1 MRILHTSDWHIGKKI
16 YGEDRLD
23 EYARFLDWLLET
35 IIDRNVDVLL
45 VSGDVFDSSMPPARA
60 TDLYYRFLFNLYGQ
74 TRTHAVIIAGNHD
87 SAVRLA
93 APGQFLKMARMHVV
107 GDIRDSAK
115 DCVIHLDVNGQTAAF
130 AAVPYLNEGD
140 ILPHIPL
147 EAEIERSLRYREAM
161 KRIYDE
167 CLSAMDAD
175 IKVFMGHYFIQG
187 GTPEDSER
195 LVQIGG
201 IEPVRTDDLPG
212 DVDYIAL
219 GHLHKPQQIKGNGCP
234 VMYPGSPLP
243 LSFKEAGYDKKY
255 NKKYN
260 KQVLLVDLGT
270 DVACNIE
277 KVTVPVFR
285 DLVKVEGTLNDL
297 EQQANFGD
305 WKDKYIEVKVFLEG
319 AAVGVGDKVRQ
330 AFAQKGGK
338 VLVVESVLPT
348 SGGEI
353 LSTEDIKTRTPVE
366 IFQDFYKYKFGES
379 GSDIELDELLTTFNE
394 LLDIAKEQEVEL

>member
-23 EYARFLDWLLET
+23 EHARFLDWLLET
-35 IIDRNVDVLL
+35 IIDKEVDVLL

-60 TDLYYRFLFNLYGQ
+60 TDLYYQFLFNLYGK

-107 GDIRDSAK
+107 GSIRDSAK
-115 DCVIHLDVNGQTAAF
+115 DCVVHLDANGQTAAF

-187 GTPEDSER
+187 GTSGDSER

-201 IEPVRTDDLPG
+201 IAPVRTDDLPG

-219 GHLHKPQQIKGNGCP
+219 GHLHGPQRIKGDGCP

-243 LSFKEAGYDKKY
+243 LSFKEAEYDKK
-255 NKKYN
+255 
-260 KQVLLVDLGT
+260 VLLVDLGT
-270 DVACNIE
+270 DYACNIE
-277 KVTVPVFR
+277 EVTVPVFR
-285 DLVKVEGTLNDL
+285 ELVRIKGSIDDLIA
-297 EQQANFGD
+297 QANFGD
-305 WKDKYIEVKVFLEG
+305 WKDKYIEAKVLLDG
-319 AAVGVGDKVRQ
+319 PAVGVGDTVRQ
-330 AFAQKGGK
+330 AFAQKGGR
-338 VLVVESVLPT
+338 VLVVESVMPRT
-348 SGGEI
+348 GGDI

-366 IFQDFYKYKFGES
+366 IFQDFYRHKFGES
-379 GSDIELDELLTTFNE
+379 GSDTELDELLTTFNE
-394 LLDIAKEQEVEL
+394 LLDISSEQEIEP

>member
-16 YGEDRLD
+16 YEQDRLD
-23 EYARFLDWLLET
+23 EHARFLDWLLET
-35 IIDRNVDVLL
+35 IIDREVDVLL

-60 TDLYYRFLFNLYGQ
+60 TDLYYRFLFNLYGK

-107 GDIRDSAK
+107 GGIRETAK
-115 DCVIHLDVNGQTAAF
+115 DCVVHLDANGQTVAF

-167 CLSAMDAD
+167 CLSVMDAD
-175 IKVFMGHYFIQG
+175 IKVLMGHYFIQG
-187 GTPEDSER
+187 GTSGDSER

-201 IEPVRTDDLPG
+201 IAPVRTDDLPCN
-212 DVDYIAL
+212 VDYIAL
-219 GHLHKPQQIKGNGCP
+219 GHLHKSQQIKGNGCP

-243 LSFKEAGYDKKY
+243 LSFKEAEYDKK
-255 NKKYN
+255 
-260 KQVLLVDLGT
+260 VLLVELGS
-270 DVACNIE
+270 DVGCNIE
-277 KVTVPVFR
+277 EVNVPVFR
-285 DLVKVEGTLNDL
+285 ELVRIRGSIDDLIA
-297 EQQANFGD
+297 QANFGD
-305 WKDKYIEVKVFLEG
+305 WKDKYIEAEVLLDG
-319 AAVGVGDKVRQ
+319 PAVGVGDTVRQ
-330 AFAQKGGK
+330 AFAQKGGR
-338 VLVVESVLPT
+338 VLVVESVLPKA
-348 SGGEI
+348 GGEN

-366 IFQDFYKYKFGES
+366 IFQDFYRHKFGES
-379 GSDIELDELLTTFNE
+379 GSDTELDELLITFNE
-394 LLDIAKEQEVEL
+394 LLDICREQEVEP

>member
-45 VSGDVFDSSMPPARA
+45 VSGDVFDSSIPPARA

-187 GTPEDSER
+187 GTTGDSER

-201 IEPVRTDDLPG
+201 IAPVRTDDLPG
-212 DVDYIAL
+212 DADYIAL
-219 GHLHKPQQIKGNGCP
+219 GHLHSPQQIKGDGCP

-243 LSFKEAGYDKKY
+243 LSFKEAEYDKK
-255 NKKYN
+255 
-260 KQVLLVDLGT
+260 VLLVDLGT

-277 KVTVPVFR
+277 EVTVPVFR
-285 DLVKVEGTLNDL
+285 ELVRVEGTPDDL
-297 EQQANFGD
+297 TQLANFGD
-305 WKDKYIEVKVFLEG
+305 WKDKYIEAKVLLDG
-319 AAVGVGDKVRQ
+319 PAIGVGDTVRQ

-338 VLVVESVLPT
+338 VLVVESVL
-348 SGGEI
+348 SGAGGEI

-379 GSDIELDELLTTFNE
+379 GSDTELDELLTTFNE
-394 LLDIAKEQEVEL
+394 LLDIGREQEIEP

>member
-16 YGEDRLD
+16 YEQDRLD
-23 EYARFLDWLLET
+23 EHARFLDWLLET
-35 IIDRNVDVLL
+35 IIDRDVDVLL
-45 VSGDVFDSSMPPARA
+45 VSGDIFDSSMPPARA
-60 TDLYYRFLFNLYGQ
+60 TDLYYQFLFNLYEK

-107 GDIRDSAK
+107 GGIRETAK
-115 DCVIHLDVNGQTAAF
+115 DCVVHLDVNGQTAAF
-130 AAVPYLNEGD
+130 AAVPYLNESD

-187 GTPEDSER
+187 GTSGDSER

-201 IEPVRTDDLPG
+201 IAPVRTDDLPG

-219 GHLHKPQQIKGNGCP
+219 GHLHSYQQIKGNSCP
-234 VMYPGSPLP
+234 IVYPGSPLA
-243 LSFKEAGYDKKY
+243 LSFKEADYDKEYDQKY
-255 NKKYN
+255 GKK
-260 KQVLLVDLGT
+260 VLLIDLGT

-277 KVTVPVFR
+277 EVTVPVFR
-285 DLVKVEGTLNDL
+285 ELVRVKGSPDDLTQL
-297 EQQANFGD
+297 ANFGD
-305 WKDKYIEVKVFLEG
+305 WKDKYIEAKVLLDG
-319 AAVGVGDKVRQ
+319 PAVGVGDEIRQ

-338 VLVVESVLPT
+338 VLVVDPVLPMA
-348 SGGEI
+348 SSNI

-366 IFQDFYKYKFGES
+366 IFQDFYRYKFGES
-379 GSDIELDELLTTFNE
+379 GSDTELDELLTTFNE
-394 LLDIAKEQEVEL
+394 LLDIGIEQEMKP

>member
-16 YGEDRLD
+16 YEQDRLD
-23 EYARFLDWLLET
+23 EHARFLDWLLET
-35 IIDRNVDVLL
+35 IIDRDVDVLL

-60 TDLYYRFLFNLYGQ
+60 TDLYYRFLFNLYEK
-74 TRTHAVIIAGNHD
+74 TRTHAIIIAGNHD

-107 GDIRDSAK
+107 GGIHETAK
-115 DCVIHLDVNGQTAAF
+115 DCVVHLNVNGQTAAF

-161 KRIYDE
+161 KRIYNE

-175 IKVFMGHYFIQG
+175 IRVLMGHYFIQG
-187 GTPEDSER
+187 GTFGDSER

-201 IEPVRTDDLPG
+201 TQPVRTDDLPG

-219 GHLHKPQQIKGNGCP
+219 GHLHKFQQIKGDGCP

-243 LSFKEAGYDKKY
+243 LSFKEAKYDKK
-255 NKKYN
+255 
-260 KQVLLVDLGT
+260 VLLVDLGT

-277 KVTVPVFR
+277 EVTVPVFR
-285 DLVKVEGTLNDL
+285 KLVRVKGTLNDL
-297 EQQANFGD
+297 KQQANFGD
-305 WKDKYIEVKVFLEG
+305 WKDKYIEAKVLLDG
-319 AAVGVGDKVRQ
+319 PAVGAGDEIRQ

-338 VLVVESVLPT
+338 VLVVESVLPMA
-348 SGGEI
+348 SGEI
-353 LSTEDIKTRTPVE
+353 LSTEDIKTRTPAE

-379 GSDIELDELLTTFNE
+379 GSDTELDELLTTFNE
-394 LLDIAKEQEVEL
+394 LLDISREQEAEP

>member
-1 MRILHTSDWHIGKKI
+1 MRLLHTSDWHIGKKI

-23 EYARFLDWLLET
+23 EHARFLDWLLET
-35 IIDRNVDVLL
+35 IIDRDVDVLL

-60 TDLYYRFLFNLYGQ
+60 TDLYYRFLFNLYGK

-107 GDIRDSAK
+107 GGVHESAK
-115 DCVIHLDVNGQTAAF
+115 DCVVHLDVNGQTAAF

-161 KRIYDE
+161 KKIYDE

-187 GTPEDSER
+187 GTLGDSER

-201 IEPVRTDDLPG
+201 TQPVRTDDLPG

-219 GHLHKPQQIKGNGCP
+219 GHLHKPQEIKGGSCP

-243 LSFKEAGYDKKY
+243 LSFKEAKYD
-255 NKKYN
+255 

-277 KVTVPVFR
+277 EVIVPVFR
-285 DLVKVEGTLNDL
+285 KLVKVEGTPEDL
-297 EQQANFGD
+297 TQQANFGD
-305 WKDKYIEVKVFLEG
+305 WMDRYVEVKVLLDG
-319 AAVGVGDKVRQ
+319 PAVGVGDEIRQ
-330 AFAQKGGK
+330 AFAQMGGK

-348 SGGEI
+348 ACGEI

-366 IFQDFYKYKFGES
+366 IFQDFYRYKFGES
-379 GSDIELDELLTTFNE
+379 GSDTELDELLNTFNE
-394 LLDIAKEQEVEL
+394 LLDISREQEMEP

>member
-23 EYARFLDWLLET
+23 EHSRFLDWLLET
-35 IIDRNVDVLL
+35 IIDRDVDVLL

-60 TDLYYRFLFNLYGQ
+60 TDLYYRFLFNLYGK
-74 TRTHAVIIAGNHD
+74 THTHAVIIAGNHD

-107 GDIRDSAK
+107 GGIRDSVK
-115 DCVIHLDVNGQTAAF
+115 DCVVELDSNGQTAAF

-147 EAEIERSLRYREAM
+147 EAEIERSLRYRKAM

-187 GTPEDSER
+187 ATSGDSER

-201 IEPVRTDDLPG
+201 IQPVRTDDLPG
-212 DVDYIAL
+212 NVDYIAL
-219 GHLHKPQQIKGNGCP
+219 GHLHSYQQIKGDGCP

-243 LSFKEAGYDKKY
+243 LSFKEAQHDKK
-255 NKKYN
+255 
-260 KQVLLVDLGT
+260 VLLVDLGT
-270 DVACNIE
+270 DITCNIE
-277 KVTVPVFR
+277 EVTVPVFR
-285 DLVKVEGTLNDL
+285 ELVRIKGSIDDLVAE
-297 EQQANFGD
+297 ANFGD
-305 WKDKYIEVKVFLEG
+305 WKDKYIEAKVLLEG
-319 AAVGVGDKVRQ
+319 PAVGVGDNVRQ
-330 AFAQKGGK
+330 VFAKKGGK
-338 VLVVESVLPT
+338 VLVVESVLPAA
-348 SGGEI
+348 GGEV

-366 IFQDFYKYKFGES
+366 IFQEFYRHKFGES
-379 GSDIELDELLTTFNE
+379 GSDTELDELLTTFNE
-394 LLDIAKEQEVEL
+394 LLDISRDQEVEP

>member
-16 YGEDRLD
+16 YEQDRLD
-23 EYARFLDWLLET
+23 EHARFLDWLLET
-35 IIDRNVDVLL
+35 IIDRDVDVLL

-60 TDLYYRFLFNLYGQ
+60 TDLYYRFLFNLYEK

-107 GDIRDSAK
+107 GGIRDSAK
-115 DCVIHLDVNGQTAAF
+115 DCVVHLDVNGQTAAF

-187 GTPEDSER
+187 GTFGDSER

-201 IEPVRTDDLPG
+201 IAPVRIDDLPG

-219 GHLHKPQQIKGNGCP
+219 GHLHSPQQIKGDGCP

-243 LSFKEAGYDKKY
+243 LSFKEAEYDKK
-255 NKKYN
+255 
-260 KQVLLVDLGT
+260 VLLVDLGT

-285 DLVKVEGTLNDL
+285 KLVRVKGNLDELLRKAGS
-297 EQQANFGD
+297 ED
-305 WKDKYIEVKVFLEG
+305 WKDKYIEVKVLLDG
-319 AAVGVGDKVRQ
+319 PTIGLGDTVRQ
-330 AFAQKGGK
+330 AFAQKGGR

-348 SGGEI
+348 AGGEI
-353 LSTEDIKTRTPVE
+353 ISTEDIKTKTPVE

-379 GSDIELDELLTTFNE
+379 GSDTELDELLTTFNE
-394 LLDIAKEQEVEL
+394 LLDIGREQEGEP

>member
-23 EYARFLDWLLET
+23 EHARFLDWLLET
-35 IIDRNVDVLL
+35 IINRDVDVLL

-60 TDLYYRFLFNLYGQ
+60 TDLYYQFLFNLYGK

-107 GDIRDSAK
+107 GDIRDSVK
-115 DCVIHLDVNGQTAAF
+115 DCVIHLDVNGQTADF
-130 AAVPYLNEGD
+130 AAVPYLNESD

-187 GTPEDSER
+187 GTSGDSER

-201 IEPVRTDDLPG
+201 IAPVRTDDLPG
-212 DVDYIAL
+212 GVDYIAL
-219 GHLHKPQQIKGNGCP
+219 GHLHGSQRIKGDSCP

-243 LSFKEAGYDKKY
+243 LSFKEAEYDKK
-255 NKKYN
+255 
-260 KQVLLVDLGT
+260 VLLVDLCT

-277 KVTVPVFR
+277 EVTVPLFR
-285 DLVKVEGTLNDL
+285 ELVRVEGNLNDL
-297 EQQANFGD
+297 EYEANFGD
-305 WKDKYIEVKVFLEG
+305 WKDKYIEVKVLLDG
-319 AAVGVGDKVRQ
+319 PAVGAGDKVRQ
-330 AFAQKGGK
+330 AFAQNGGK
-338 VLVVESVLPT
+338 VLVVESVLPRA
-348 SGGEI
+348 SGEI

-366 IFQDFYKYKFGES
+366 MFQDFYRYKFGES
-379 GSDIELDELLTTFNE
+379 GSDTELDELLTTFNE
-394 LLDIAKEQEVEL
+394 LLDIGKEQEV

>member
-1 MRILHTSDWHIGKKI
+1 MRLLHTSDWHIGKKI

-23 EYARFLDWLLET
+23 EHARFLDWLLET
-35 IIDRNVDVLL
+35 IIDRDVDVLL

-60 TDLYYRFLFNLYGQ
+60 TDLYYRFLFNLYGK

-107 GDIRDSAK
+107 GGVHESAK
-115 DCVIHLDVNGQTAAF
+115 DCVVHLDVNGQTAAF

-161 KRIYDE
+161 KKIYDE

-187 GTPEDSER
+187 GTLGDSER

-201 IEPVRTDDLPG
+201 TQPVRTDDLPG

-219 GHLHKPQQIKGNGCP
+219 GHLHKPQEIKGGSCP

-243 LSFKEAGYDKKY
+243 LSFKEAKYD
-255 NKKYN
+255 

-277 KVTVPVFR
+277 EVIVPVFR
-285 DLVKVEGTLNDL
+285 KLVKVEGTPEDL
-297 EQQANFGD
+297 TQQANFGD
-305 WKDKYIEVKVFLEG
+305 WMDRYVEVKVLLDG
-319 AAVGVGDKVRQ
+319 PAVGVGDEIRQ

-348 SGGEI
+348 ACGEI

-366 IFQDFYKYKFGES
+366 IFQDFYRYKFGES
-379 GSDIELDELLTTFNE
+379 GSDTELDELLNTFNE
-394 LLDIAKEQEVEL
+394 LLDISREQEMEP

>member
-16 YGEDRLD
+16 YEQDRLD
-23 EYARFLDWLLET
+23 EHSQFLDWLLET
-35 IIDRNVDVLL
+35 IINRDVDILL

-60 TDLYYRFLFNLYGQ
+60 TDLYYRFLFNLYKK

-107 GDIRDSAK
+107 GGIRDSAK
-115 DCVIHLDVNGQTAAF
+115 DCVVHLDVNGQTAAI

-147 EAEIERSLRYREAM
+147 EAEVERSLRYREAM
-161 KRIYDE
+161 KKIYDE

-187 GTPEDSER
+187 GTSGDSER

-201 IEPVRTDDLPG
+201 IAPVRTDDLSG

-219 GHLHKPQQIKGNGCP
+219 GHLHKHQQIKGNGCP
-234 VMYPGSPLP
+234 IVYPGSPLP
-243 LSFKEAGYDKKY
+243 LSFKEAEYDKKY
-255 NKKYN
+255 DKK
-260 KQVLLVDLGT
+260 VLLVDLGT

-277 KVTVPVFR
+277 EVNVPVFR
-285 DLVKVEGTLNDL
+285 ELVRVEGTLNDL

-305 WKDKYIEVKVFLEG
+305 WKDKYIEATVLLDGPV
-319 AAVGVGDKVRQ
+319 VGVGDTVRQ

-348 SGGEI
+348 AGGEI
-353 LSTEDIKTRTPVE
+353 ISTEDIKTRTPVE
-366 IFQDFYKYKFGES
+366 IFQDFYRYKFGES
-379 GSDIELDELLTTFNE
+379 GSDTELDELLTTFNE
-394 LLDIAKEQEVEL
+394 LLDIGKEQEVEP

>member
-23 EYARFLDWLLET
+23 EHARFLDWLLET
-35 IIDRNVDVLL
+35 IIDRDVDVLL
-45 VSGDVFDSSMPPARA
+45 VAGDVFDSSIPTARA
-60 TDLYYRFLFNLYGQ
+60 TDLYYRFLFDLYKK

-107 GDIRDSAK
+107 GGILDSVK
-115 DCVIHLDVNGQTAAF
+115 DCVVHLDANGQTAAF
-130 AAVPYLNEGD
+130 AAVPYLNESD

-187 GTPEDSER
+187 GKSGDSER

-201 IEPVRTDDLPG
+201 IAPVRTDDLPG
-212 DVDYIAL
+212 AVDYIAL
-219 GHLHKPQQIKGNGCP
+219 GHLHNYQQIKGDGCP
-234 VMYPGSPLP
+234 IVYPGSPLP
-243 LSFKEAGYDKKY
+243 LNFKEADYDKKY
-255 NKKYN
+255 DKKYG
-260 KQVLLVDLGT
+260 KKVLLVDLST
-270 DVACNIE
+270 DVACNI
-277 KVTVPVFR
+277 KGVTVPVFR
-285 DLVKVEGTLNDL
+285 ELVRLEGTPDDL
-297 EQQANFGD
+297 TQLANFGD
-305 WKDKYIEVKVFLEG
+305 WKDKYIEVKVHLDG
-319 AAVGVGDKVRQ
+319 PAVGVGDEIRQ

-338 VLVVESVLPT
+338 VLVVESVLPGA
-348 SGGEI
+348 SGEI
-353 LSTEDIKTRTPVE
+353 LSTEDIKTRTPME

-379 GSDIELDELLTTFNE
+379 GPDTELDELFTTFNE
-394 LLDIAKEQEVEL
+394 LLDIGRKQEIEP

>member
-16 YGEDRLD
+16 YEQDRLD
-23 EYARFLDWLLET
+23 EHARFLDWLLET
-35 IIDRNVDVLL
+35 IIDRDVDVLL

-60 TDLYYRFLFNLYGQ
+60 TDLYYQFLFNLYEK

-107 GDIRDSAK
+107 GGIRETAK
-115 DCVIHLDVNGQTAAF
+115 DCVVHLDVNGQTAAF

-147 EAEIERSLRYREAM
+147 EAEIERSLRYREAI
-161 KRIYDE
+161 KRIYNE

-187 GTPEDSER
+187 GTSGDSER

-201 IEPVRTDDLPG
+201 IAPVRTDDLPG
-212 DVDYIAL
+212 DADYIAL
-219 GHLHKPQQIKGNGCP
+219 GHLHSLQKIKGGSCP

-243 LSFKEAGYDKKY
+243 LSFKEAEYDKK
-255 NKKYN
+255 
-260 KQVLLVDLGT
+260 VLLVDLGT

-277 KVTVPVFR
+277 EVTVPVFR
-285 DLVKVEGTLNDL
+285 ELVRLEGTPDDL
-297 EQQANFGD
+297 IAQANFGD
-305 WKDKYIEVKVFLEG
+305 WKDKYIEVKVHLDG
-319 AAVGVGDKVRQ
+319 PAVGVGDKIRR
-330 AFAQKGGK
+330 AFAQKGGR

-348 SGGEI
+348 AGGEI

-366 IFQDFYKYKFGES
+366 IFQDFYKYTFGES
-379 GSDIELDELLTTFNE
+379 GSDTELDELLTTFNE
-394 LLDIAKEQEVEL
+394 LLDIGREQEGEP

>member
-1 MRILHTSDWHIGKKI
+1 MRLLHTSDWHIGKKI

-23 EYARFLDWLLET
+23 EHARFLDWLLET
-35 IIDRNVDVLL
+35 IIDRDVNVLL

-107 GDIRDSAK
+107 GGVHDSAK
-115 DCVIHLDVNGQTAAF
+115 DCVVHLDVNGQTAAF

-161 KRIYDE
+161 KKIYDE

-187 GTPEDSER
+187 GTLGDSER

-201 IEPVRTDDLPG
+201 TQPVRTDDLPG

-219 GHLHKPQQIKGNGCP
+219 GHLHKPQEIKGGGCP

-243 LSFKEAGYDKKY
+243 LSFKEAKYD
-255 NKKYN
+255 

-277 KVTVPVFR
+277 EVTVPVFR
-285 DLVKVEGTLNDL
+285 KLVKVEGTPEDL
-297 EQQANFGD
+297 TQQANFGD
-305 WKDKYIEVKVFLEG
+305 WMDRYVEVKVLLDG
-319 AAVGVGDKVRQ
+319 PAVGVGDEIRQ

-348 SGGEI
+348 ACGEI

-366 IFQDFYKYKFGES
+366 IFQDFYRYKFGES
-379 GSDIELDELLTTFNE
+379 GSDTELDELLNTFNE
-394 LLDIAKEQEVEL
+394 LLDINREQEMEP

>member
-23 EYARFLDWLLET
+23 EHARFLDWLLET
-35 IIDRNVDVLL
+35 IIDRDVDVLL

-60 TDLYYRFLFNLYGQ
+60 TDLYYRFLFDLYEK

-93 APGQFLKMARMHVV
+93 APGQFLEMARMHVV
-107 GDIRDSAK
+107 GGIRETAK
-115 DCVIHLDVNGQTAAF
+115 DCVVHLDANGQTAAF
-130 AAVPYLNEGD
+130 AAVPYLNESD

-187 GTPEDSER
+187 GTSGDSER

-201 IEPVRTDDLPG
+201 IAPVRTDDLPG

-219 GHLHKPQQIKGNGCP
+219 GHLHSYQQIKGDGCP
-234 VMYPGSPLP
+234 IVYPGSPLP
-243 LSFKEAGYDKKY
+243 LSFKEAEYDKKY
-255 NKKYN
+255 GKK
-260 KQVLLVDLGT
+260 VLLVDLGT
-270 DVACNIE
+270 DIACNIE

-285 DLVKVEGTLNDL
+285 ELVRVKGTPDDLTQL
-297 EQQANFGD
+297 ANFGD
-305 WKDKYIEVKVFLEG
+305 WKDKFLEAKVLLDG
-319 AAVGVGDKVRQ
+319 PAVGVGDEIRQ

-338 VLVVESVLPT
+338 VLVVESVLPRA
-348 SGGEI
+348 GGEI

-379 GSDIELDELLTTFNE
+379 GPDTELDELLTTFNE
-394 LLDIAKEQEVEL
+394 LLDIGREQEIEP

>member
-74 TRTHAVIIAGNHD
+74 TRTHAIIIAGNHD

-161 KRIYDE
+161 KRIYNE

-187 GTPEDSER
+187 GTSGDSER

-201 IEPVRTDDLPG
+201 IAPVRTDDLPG

-219 GHLHKPQQIKGNGCP
+219 GHLHSPQQIKGGGCP

-243 LSFKEAGYDKKY
+243 LSFKEAKYDKK
-255 NKKYN
+255 
-260 KQVLLVDLGT
+260 VLLVDLDT
-270 DVACNIE
+270 DVGCNIE
-277 KVTVPVFR
+277 EVTVPVFR
-285 DLVKVEGTLNDL
+285 KLVSVEGTPDDL
-297 EQQANFGD
+297 TQLANFGD
-305 WKDKYIEVKVFLEG
+305 WKDRYIEAKVLLEG

-348 SGGEI
+348 AGGEI

-366 IFQDFYKYKFGES
+366 IFQDFYKYKFGEI
-379 GSDIELDELLTTFNE
+379 GPDTELDELLTTFNE
-394 LLDIAKEQEVEL
+394 LLDIGRDQEIEP

>member
-16 YGEDRLD
+16 YEQDRLD
-23 EYARFLDWLLET
+23 EHSQFLNWLLET
-35 IIDRNVDVLL
+35 IIDRDVDVLL

-60 TDLYYRFLFNLYGQ
+60 TDLYYRFLFNLYGK
-74 TRTHAVIIAGNHD
+74 THTHAVIIAGNHD

-107 GDIRDSAK
+107 GGIRDSVK
-115 DCVIHLDVNGQTAAF
+115 DCVVELDSNGQTAAF

-147 EAEIERSLRYREAM
+147 EAEIERSLRYRKAM

-187 GTPEDSER
+187 ATSGDSER

-201 IEPVRTDDLPG
+201 IQPVRTDDLPG
-212 DVDYIAL
+212 NVDYIAL
-219 GHLHKPQQIKGNGCP
+219 GHLHSYQQIKGDGCP

-243 LSFKEAGYDKKY
+243 LSFKEAQHDKK
-255 NKKYN
+255 
-260 KQVLLVDLGT
+260 VLLVDLGT
-270 DVACNIE
+270 DITCNIE
-277 KVTVPVFR
+277 EVTVPVFR
-285 DLVKVEGTLNDL
+285 ELVRIKGSIDDLVAE
-297 EQQANFGD
+297 ANFGD
-305 WKDKYIEVKVFLEG
+305 WKDKYIEAKVLLEG
-319 AAVGVGDKVRQ
+319 PAVGMGDNVRQ
-330 AFAQKGGK
+330 VFAKKGGK
-338 VLVVESVLPT
+338 VLVVESVLPAA
-348 SGGEI
+348 GGEV

-366 IFQDFYKYKFGES
+366 IFQEFYRHKFGES
-379 GSDIELDELLTTFNE
+379 GSDTELDELLTTFNE
-394 LLDIAKEQEVEL
+394 LLDISRDQEVEP

>member
-16 YGEDRLD
+16 YEQDRLD
-23 EYARFLDWLLET
+23 EHARFLDWLLET
-35 IIDRNVDVLL
+35 IIEREVDVLL

-60 TDLYYRFLFNLYGQ
+60 TDLYYRFLFNLYGK

-107 GDIRDSAK
+107 GGIRETAT
-115 DCVIHLDVNGQTAAF
+115 DCVVHLVANGHTAAF

-161 KRIYDE
+161 KRIYNE

-175 IKVFMGHYFIQG
+175 IKIFMGHYFIQG
-187 GTPEDSER
+187 GTSGDSER

-201 IEPVRTDDLPG
+201 IAPVRTGDIPG

-219 GHLHKPQQIKGNGCP
+219 GHLHGHQRIKGDGCP

-243 LSFKEAGYDKKY
+243 LSFKEAEYDKK
-255 NKKYN
+255 
-260 KQVLLVDLGT
+260 VLLVDLGS
-270 DVACNIE
+270 DVGCNIE
-277 KVTVPVFR
+277 EVNVPVFR
-285 DLVKVEGTLNDL
+285 ELVRIKGSIDDLIA
-297 EQQANFGD
+297 QANFGD
-305 WKDKYIEVKVFLEG
+305 WKDKYIEAKVLLDG
-319 AAVGVGDKVRQ
+319 SAVGVGDTVRQ
-330 AFAQKGGK
+330 AFAQKGSK
-338 VLVVESVLPT
+338 VLVVEPVMQSA
-348 SGGEI
+348 SGEI

-366 IFQDFYKYKFGES
+366 IFQDFYRHKFGES
-379 GSDIELDELLTTFNE
+379 SSDTELNELLITFNE
-394 LLDIAKEQEVEL
+394 LLDISREQEVEL

>member
-74 TRTHAVIIAGNHD
+74 TRTHAIIIAGNHD

-107 GDIRDSAK
+107 GGIRDSAK
-115 DCVIHLDVNGQTAAF
+115 DCVVHLDANGQTAAF
-130 AAVPYLNEGD
+130 AAVPYLNESD

-187 GTPEDSER
+187 GESGDSER

-348 SGGEI
+348 AGGEI

-379 GSDIELDELLTTFNE
+379 GSDTELDELLTTFNE
-394 LLDIAKEQEVEL
+394 LLDIGREQEIEP

>member
-16 YGEDRLD
+16 YEQDRLD
-23 EYARFLDWLLET
+23 EHARFLDWLLET
-35 IIDRNVDVLL
+35 IIDREVDVLL

-60 TDLYYRFLFNLYGQ
+60 TDLYYRFLFNLYGK

-107 GDIRDSAK
+107 GGIRETAK
-115 DCVIHLDVNGQTAAF
+115 DCVVHLDANGQTVAF

-167 CLSAMDAD
+167 CLSVMDAD
-175 IKVFMGHYFIQG
+175 IKVLMGHYFIQG
-187 GTPEDSER
+187 GTSGDSER

-201 IEPVRTDDLPG
+201 IAPVRTDDLPCN
-212 DVDYIAL
+212 VDYIAL
-219 GHLHKPQQIKGNGCP
+219 GHLHKSQQIKGNGCP

-243 LSFKEAGYDKKY
+243 LSFKEAEYDKK
-255 NKKYN
+255 
-260 KQVLLVDLGT
+260 VLLVELGS
-270 DVACNIE
+270 DVGCNIE
-277 KVTVPVFR
+277 EVNVPVFR
-285 DLVKVEGTLNDL
+285 ELVRIRGSIDDLIA
-297 EQQANFGD
+297 QANFGD
-305 WKDKYIEVKVFLEG
+305 WKDKYIEAEVLLDG
-319 AAVGVGDKVRQ
+319 PAVGVGDTVRQ
-330 AFAQKGGK
+330 AFAQKGGR
-338 VLVVESVLPT
+338 VLVVESVLPKA
-348 SGGEI
+348 GGEN

-366 IFQDFYKYKFGES
+366 IFQDFYRHKFGES
-379 GSDIELDELLTTFNE
+379 GSDTELDELLITFNE
-394 LLDIAKEQEVEL
+394 LLDICIEQEVEP

>member
-23 EYARFLDWLLET
+23 EHARFLDWLLET
-35 IIDRNVDVLL
+35 IINRDVDVLL

-60 TDLYYRFLFNLYGQ
+60 TDLYYRFLFDLYGK

-107 GDIRDSAK
+107 GGIRDSAK
-115 DCVIHLDVNGQTAAF
+115 DCVVHLDANGQTAAF
-130 AAVPYLNEGD
+130 AAVPYLNESD

-187 GTPEDSER
+187 GTSGDSER

-201 IEPVRTDDLPG
+201 IAPVRTDDLPG

-219 GHLHKPQQIKGNGCP
+219 GHLHSPQQIKGDGCP

-243 LSFKEAGYDKKY
+243 LSFKEAEYDKK
-255 NKKYN
+255 
-260 KQVLLVDLGT
+260 VLLVDLGT

-277 KVTVPVFR
+277 EVTVPVFR
-285 DLVKVEGTLNDL
+285 ELVRVKGTPDDLTQL
-297 EQQANFGD
+297 ANFGD
-305 WKDKYIEVKVFLEG
+305 WKDKYIEVKVHLDG
-319 AAVGVGDKVRQ
+319 PAIGVGDTVRQ

-338 VLVVESVLPT
+338 VLVVESVLPRA
-348 SGGEI
+348 GGE
-353 LSTEDIKTRTPVE
+353 IKTRTPVE

-379 GSDIELDELLTTFNE
+379 GSDTELDELLTTFNE
-394 LLDIAKEQEVEL
+394 LLDIGREQEIEP

>member
-23 EYARFLDWLLET
+23 EHARFLDWLLET
-35 IIDRNVDVLL
+35 IIDRDVDVLL

-60 TDLYYRFLFNLYGQ
+60 TDLYYRFLFNLYEK

-93 APGQFLKMARMHVV
+93 APGQFLEMARMHVV
-107 GDIRDSAK
+107 GGISETAK
-115 DCVIHLDVNGQTAAF
+115 DCVVHLDANGQTAAF
-130 AAVPYLNEGD
+130 AAVPYLNESD

-187 GTPEDSER
+187 GTSGDSER

-201 IEPVRTDDLPG
+201 IAPVRTDDLPG
-212 DVDYIAL
+212 DADYIAL
-219 GHLHKPQQIKGNGCP
+219 GHLHKHQQIKGDGCP

-243 LSFKEAGYDKKY
+243 LSFKEAEYDKK
-255 NKKYN
+255 
-260 KQVLLVDLGT
+260 VLLVDLGT

-277 KVTVPVFR
+277 EVTVPVFR
-285 DLVKVEGTLNDL
+285 ELVRVEGTPDDL
-297 EQQANFGD
+297 TQLANFGD
-305 WKDKYIEVKVFLEG
+305 WKDKYIEVKVHLDG
-319 AAVGVGDKVRQ
+319 TAVGVGDEIRQ

-348 SGGEI
+348 AGGEI

-379 GSDIELDELLTTFNE
+379 GSDTELEELLTTFNE
-394 LLDIAKEQEVEL
+394 LLDIGREQEIEP